1 MAAHCRCSLDCGC
14 GEFLGDETKDQLMT
28 AETAQP
34 EGIAISRRTELDWLR
49 IGAFALLILFHIGMF
64 YVPWEWEVKSPRLL
78 PWLQI
83 PMDWSTPWRLLLLF
97 IISGAATRFMSV
109 RLQPA
114 PLWRSRS
121 LYLLPP
127 LLFAVVVLTPP
138 QMYLR
143 VIEQFDYHGSF
154 GHFLVR
160 YFSFTHRFCRPDD
173 CVTMPNWNHL
183 WFVAYLWIYTSLLL
197 ALLAFAPTAMKRLQA
212 LGERQLVG
220 WRLLVVPAI
229 VLSLARVSLEHFFP
243 ETHEL
248 VDDWYLHAIY
258 FFTFLFGFLFIFSEE
273 IWRGFV
279 ALRWAALPVAVL
291 CYGAHTAYVLHYQG
305 GPPIP
310 LTIKAPMAFVYGFQ
324 QWAWIIVAFGFARLH
339 LVNRD
344 GPVRRYLTEAI
355 FPYYIV
361 HQPAIII
368 VAHALVPFHLPL
380 ALEATILIL
389 STVAICA
396 VTFEVVRHVAVLRPW
411 FGLKTP
417 RPQGAP
423 LRDVRPRFQRP

>member
-1 MAAHCRCSLDCGC
+1 
-14 GEFLGDETKDQLMT
+14 MT

-34 EGIAISRRTELDWLR
+34 ERISISRRTELDWLR

-109 RLQPA
+109 RLRPG
-114 PLWRSRS
+114 PLWQSRS

-143 VIEQFDYHGSF
+143 VVEQFDYHGSF
-154 GHFLVR
+154 SHFLLR
-160 YFSFTHRFCRPDD
+160 YFSFDHSFCRPDD
-173 CVTMPNWNHL
+173 CVMMPNWNHL

-197 ALLAFAPTAMKRLQA
+197 VLLAVAPTVMKRLQA
-212 LGERQLVG
+212 LGERRLVG

-229 VLSLARVSLEHFFP
+229 VLSLARVGLEHFFP

-258 FFTFLFGFLFIFSEE
+258 FFTFVFGFLFIFSEE

-279 ALRWAALPVAVL
+279 ALRWVALPIAIL
-291 CYGAHTAYVLHYQG
+291 CYAAHTTYVLHYQD

-310 LTIKAPMAFVYGFQ
+310 LAIKAPMAFVYGFQ
-324 QWAWIIVAFGFARLH
+324 QWAWIVVAFGFARLH
-339 LVNRD
+339 LVDRD

-355 FPYYIV
+355 FPYYII
-361 HQPAIII
+361 HQPAIIL
-368 VAHALVPFHLPL
+368 VAYILVPFHLPL
-380 ALEATILIL
+380 ALEATILVL

-396 VTFEVVRHVAVLRPW
+396 LTFEVVRHVTVLRPW
-411 FGLKTP
+411 FGLKRTP
-417 RPQGAP
+417 LPSQAS
-423 LRDVRPRFQRP
+423 LRDVQPRFQRP